1 MSKELYQHL
10 LRAPTIPVSMET
22 VFGSTSKERHLS
34 LYNDYVFFRS
44 TWSFFRCTDTTKS
57 IDEKSLEIPAEFS
70 LRSFV
75 SRYLSFIDPQS
86 EDSLSFGV
94 PAFCSE
100 SAVTL
105 PTSVGQRFTNQE
117 QLSESADSRRYDLPD
132 NQEEAPIDETEDD
145 EDEDQEEDEPQ
156 AATW

>member
-1 MSKELYQHL
+1 MSKELYQNL
-10 LRAPTIPVSMET
+10 LKAPTLPVSMET

-44 TWSFFRCTDTTKS
+44 TWSFFRCTDVTKG
-57 IDEKSLEIPAEFS
+57 IDEKSLEVPAEFS

-94 PAFCSE
+94 PTFCSE

-105 PTSVGQRFTNQE
+105 PTSVGQRFATQE
-117 QLSESADSRRYDLPD
+117 PLLESADSRIHDLP
-132 NQEEAPIDETEDD
+132 EDD
-145 EDEDQEEDEPQ
+145 DEAEDEEDEEDEPQ